1 MDTKKIYT
9 ENFSEEELKI
19 IKKFQQLKKDAT
31 TKGMQVKVEKGNV
44 VSRAPLGYKIENKKL
59 LPATNSDEVQEIF
72 NEFFREQVEKT
83 ELVFSEK
90 YDVSYLH
97 CEITAGNF
105 AKRLYEKM
113 RGPLPDLKFG
123 GSTRGRAQTES
134 T

>member
-1 MDTKKIYT
+1 MSLEKPVSKDTALEHIRFRATDAAVAMYEKAFGKNT
-9 ENFSEEELKI
+9 ENAE
-19 IKKFQQLKKDAT
+19 A
-31 TKGMQVKVEKGNV
+31 
-44 VSRAPLGYKIENKKL
+44 
-59 LPATNSDEVQEIF
+59 VQEIF

-123 GSTRGRAQTES
+123 GS
-134 T
+134 